1 MDIMDKLKLKELLAR
16 HTTTDMDKLEFA
28 RRISAEHLFQSID
41 ECLNYIAKL
50 MSFVSMNP
58 DDPDGTTMDTFK
70 DSPVLFINIMDEAIC
85 SLIYDIYHQMEDI
98 NQDFLAY
105 IRTKIEALGDTL
117 INTEYSGDYVYIRT
131 QLHAVVMLL
140 SFLATPVYHKEESI
154 QSQLSY
160 AYYQLMYTMYSLAKP
175 SDEYFVTL
183 ANYYLEKMQG
193 K

>member
-28 RRISAEHLFQSID
+28 RRISSEHLFQSID
-41 ECLNYIAKL
+41 ECLDYMDKL

-58 DDPDGTTMDTFK
+58 DDPDGTSMDTFK
-70 DSPVLFINIMDEAIC
+70 ESPVLFINIMDEAVC
-85 SLIYDIYHQMEDI
+85 SLVYEIYNQMEDI

-105 IRTKIEALGDTL
+105 IRTKIETLGDKL

-131 QLHAVVMLL
+131 ALHAVVMLL

-160 AYYQLMYTMYSLAKP
+160 AYYQLMYVMYSKATP
-175 SDEYFVTL
+175 SDEYFITL
-183 ANYYLEKMQG
+183 ANYYLEKC

>member
-41 ECLNYIAKL
+41 ECLDYMAKL

-58 DDPDGTTMDTFK
+58 DDPDGATMDTFK

-85 SLIYDIYHQMEDI
+85 SLIYEIYRQMEDI

-105 IRTKIEALGDTL
+105 IRIKIEALGDTL

>member
-28 RRISAEHLFQSID
+28 RRIGSEHLFQSID
-41 ECLNYIAKL
+41 ECLTYMTKL
-50 MSFVSMNP
+50 MTFVSMNP

-70 DSPVLFINIMDEAIC
+70 NSPVLFINIMDEAIC
-85 SLIYDIYHQMEDI
+85 SLIYEIYHQMENV

-105 IRTKIEALGDTL
+105 IRLKIEALGDIL

-175 SDEYFVTL
+175 YDEYFTTL
-183 ANYYLEKMQG
+183 ANYYFGKMQ
-193 K
+193 